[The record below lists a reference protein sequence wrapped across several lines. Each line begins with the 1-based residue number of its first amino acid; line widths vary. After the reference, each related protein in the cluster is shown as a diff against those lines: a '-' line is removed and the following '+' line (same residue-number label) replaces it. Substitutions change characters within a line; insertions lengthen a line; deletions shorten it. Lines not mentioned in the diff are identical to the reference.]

1 MAADGSWIDK
11 WKKSG
16 FCMLQKKRKEIFY
29 EEKNIDGH
37 SGRCSGWKYGKCDGV
52 CRKNA

>member
-16 FCMLQKKRKEIFY
+16 FCMLQKKERRFFMKKKILMV
-29 EEKNIDGH
+29 ILA
-37 SGRCSGWKYGKCDGV
+37 GV
-52 CRKNA
+52 LVGSMESAMV